1 MRTFLAITALILM
14 ASGAMASDNDT
25 TITYTLHS
33 NALRIDVND
42 TTVTVYTVHSVELLP
57 VSVRLP
63 LCGELVSVTA
73 KNGRV
78 VDYHSR
84 PQAGPFLMVVSLLMI
99 VISIATRS
107 KDWGAVGAIILLI
120 GIALTAL
127 SV

>member
-1 MRTFLAITALILM
+1 MRTFLIIAGIIML

-25 TITYTLHS
+25 TMTYTLHH

-42 TTVTVYTVHSVELLP
+42 TTVTVYTDHSVELLP

-78 VDYHSR
+78 VGYHSR
-84 PQAGPFLMVVSLLMI
+84 PQAGPFLMVVAMLF
-99 VISIATRS
+99 VAVAIATKS

>member
-1 MRTFLAITALILM
+1 MRTFLVITALILLASGVM
-14 ASGAMASDNDT
+14 ASSNDT

-42 TTVTVYTVHSVELLP
+42 TTVTVYTGHSVELLP

-78 VDYHSR
+78 VGYHSR
-84 PQAGPFLMVVSLLMI
+84 PQTGPFLMVVAMLFVAVAI
-99 VISIATRS
+99 VAKS
-107 KDWGAVGAIILLI
+107 KDWGVVGAIILLI